1 MMNED
6 CPGHKVAVALQGRV
20 PTQVTGHCEKG
31 DLMVSDGNG
40 HATAWHNVATIM
52 QPGVVIGK
60 AIQSYSGSDIGI
72 IEIAIGRL

>member
-1 MMNED
+1 
-6 CPGHKVAVALQGRV
+6 
-20 PTQVTGHCEKG
+20 
-31 DLMVSDGNG
+31 MVSDGNG